1 MQVKSECWQSDEL
14 YNSAVVVV
22 VQRNA
27 GSRIVRA
34 LASVYR
40 QDYEDIGVLFIDDA
54 STDDTRSLAS
64 DFFAQNMVRGIKVAI
79 HFNVSPTPKIAS
91 LDTAIRRVCKNPE
104 SVIFWLDGDDE
115 LLTEEAIRVM
125 MDDHRVYDV
134 VWSQH
139 EFVNLKKGL
148 TFGGFCAPMES
159 DFPRQHRWVSS
170 HLKSFK
176 NYLFQQIEN
185 WMLRDDEGVHYPF
198 AVDRVIMYLLI
209 EMVGKDRCF
218 FRDKVYYR
226 YYHATPEPI
235 VRLQK
240 ECVEKLVVQEPLR
253 AQR

>member
-104 SVIFWLDGDDE
+104 SVIFWLDG
-115 LLTEEAIRVM
+115 
-125 MDDHRVYDV
+125 
-134 VWSQH
+134 
-139 EFVNLKKGL
+139 
-148 TFGGFCAPMES
+148 
-159 DFPRQHRWVSS
+159 
-170 HLKSFK
+170 
-176 NYLFQQIEN
+176 
-185 WMLRDDEGVHYPF
+185 
-198 AVDRVIMYLLI
+198 
-209 EMVGKDRCF
+209 
-218 FRDKVYYR
+218 
-226 YYHATPEPI
+226 
-235 VRLQK
+235 
-240 ECVEKLVVQEPLR
+240 
-253 AQR
+253 